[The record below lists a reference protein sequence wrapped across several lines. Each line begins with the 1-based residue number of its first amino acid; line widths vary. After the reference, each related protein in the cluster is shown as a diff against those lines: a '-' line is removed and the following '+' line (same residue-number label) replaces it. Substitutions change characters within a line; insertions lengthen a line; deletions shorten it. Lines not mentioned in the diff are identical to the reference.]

1 MSGTLELIKALLQE
15 LIDRIDSGRCAT
27 TEEQNEKFLA
37 CLQMFCG
44 DREKKFNKTEA
55 IRYLGVSRSKFD
67 ELRRSGKLA
76 YGKKRVGEV
85 SRQWTKAELDEYI
98 SKCGSY

>member
-1 MSGTLELIKALLQE
+1 MKGTLELIKALLLE
-15 LIDRIDSGRCAT
+15 LVDRIDSGRCAT

-37 CLQMFCG
+37 CLKMFVG
-44 DREKKFNKTEA
+44 DSEEKYNKTEA

-67 ELRRSGKLA
+67 ELRREGKLPN
-76 YGKKRVGEV
+76 GKKRVGEV

-98 SKCGSY
+98 NNNSL